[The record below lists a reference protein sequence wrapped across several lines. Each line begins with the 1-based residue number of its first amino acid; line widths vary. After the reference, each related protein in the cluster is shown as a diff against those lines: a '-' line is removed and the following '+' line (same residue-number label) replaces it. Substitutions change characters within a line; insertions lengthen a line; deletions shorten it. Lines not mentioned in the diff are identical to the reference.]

1 MENRFKPGDIVQH
14 FKREM
19 LSDEE
24 RAANKYLY
32 EIVGVATHS
41 ETREPMM
48 VYRPL
53 YDDGGMYVRPLEMFL
68 SEVDREK
75 YPDVKQKYRF
85 DKTERGVRGKDTP
98 PENMHLT
105 LAFIGEYDDPERV
118 KEVVESIEI
127 RPFEMTLKGIGAFR
141 DLWWVGTEN
150 SAPLMAISR
159 RLRRALAEAD
169 IPFDKKKFSPHI
181 TIIRRA
187 NGTLSREA
195 ADEIAASAITDQGGV
210 SMTVDHISLMRSD
223 RGKYGMIYTEL

>member
-1 MENRFKPGDIVQH
+1 MKDALIDIQDTM
-14 FKREM
+14 R
-19 LSDEE
+19 
-24 RAANKYLY
+24 NY
-32 EIVGVATHS
+32 
-41 ETREPMM
+41 
-48 VYRPL
+48 
-53 YDDGGMYVRPLEMFL
+53 
-68 SEVDREK
+68 
-75 YPDVKQKYRF
+75 
-85 DKTERGVRGKDTP
+85 GVRGKNTP

-118 KEVVESIEI
+118 KEIVESIEI
-127 RPFEMTLKGIGAFR
+127 RLFEMTLKGIGAFT

-187 NGTLSREA
+187 GGTLSKEA
-195 ADEIAASAITDQGGV
+195 ADEIVESEIGGNGRA

>member
-1 MENRFKPGDIVQH
+1 MRLFIAINLNDEIKDALMDIQDTM
-14 FKREM
+14 R
-19 LSDEE
+19 
-24 RAANKYLY
+24 NY
-32 EIVGVATHS
+32 
-41 ETREPMM
+41 
-48 VYRPL
+48 
-53 YDDGGMYVRPLEMFL
+53 
-68 SEVDREK
+68 
-75 YPDVKQKYRF
+75 
-85 DKTERGVRGKDTP
+85 GVRGKETT

-105 LAFIGEYDDPERV
+105 LAFIGEYDDPKRV

-127 RPFEMTLKGIGAFR
+127 RPFEIKLSGIGAYG

-159 RLRRALAEAD
+159 RLRRALAEAG

-187 NGTLSREA
+187 GGALSKEA
-195 ADEIAASAITDQGGV
+195 ADEIASLSGA